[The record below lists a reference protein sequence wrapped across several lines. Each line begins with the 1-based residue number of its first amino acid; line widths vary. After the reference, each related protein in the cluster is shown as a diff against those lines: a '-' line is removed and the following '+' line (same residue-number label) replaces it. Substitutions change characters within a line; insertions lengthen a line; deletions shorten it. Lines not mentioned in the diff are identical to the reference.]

1 MRVHGAVV
9 PPLRDDTVACS
20 AEPTAPMDVG
30 KGRPCRHRQA
40 RAAGCLLERAGYHHR
55 LEEDVR
61 VEETI
66 ARLAW
71 DCLEADEVFEVDDHL
86 EAREKAE
93 VEHRRGRYEIVY
105 AALRVEVGW
114 ADLKLEFSNAG
125 DLRVGPVKRT
135 IGVGARGHGVDSHQD
150 ASTHH

>member
-20 AEPTAPMDVG
+20 AEPTAPMDVWQE
-30 KGRPCRHRQA
+30 RPCLHRQA

-71 DCLEADEVFEVDDHL
+71 DCLEADEVFEVDAHH
-86 EAREKAE
+86 EGQETAE
-93 VEHRRGRYEIVY
+93 VEHRRGRYELVY
-105 AALRVEVGW
+105 AATRGEGGG
-114 ADLKLEFSNAG
+114 ADLNVEYSNAG
-125 DLRVGPVKRT
+125 D
-135 IGVGARGHGVDSHQD
+135 
-150 ASTHH
+150 